1 MKGVVPE
8 GISMGDI
15 YRSVGPFIF
24 LQAIGLIV
32 VMLFPQISLWLPSLM
47 G

>member
-1 MKGVVPE
+1 VVPE
-8 GISMGDI
+8 GITMGDI
-15 YRSVGPFIF
+15 YRSVGPFIL
-24 LQAIGLIV
+24 LQAVGLII